1 MRSELEIDYVD
12 SWNIIFKYEII
23 VLVNC
28 ILNVVFMLIFVFE
41 NSFVLVVILMMFL
54 FCLLLII
61 FFCSLVFLDF
71 FVGFVV

>member
-12 SWNIIFKYEII
+12 SWNIIFKYEMI

-41 NSFVLVVILMMFL
+41 NSFVLVVILRMFL